1 MGGAGR
7 PVAREAL
14 SGTGTR
20 KERLRLF
27 SEIPSD
33 EKRLIFTVLLIACAT
48 FGAFG
53 AFALTRHDD
62 AQASEPLLLRT
73 QNGSVQ
79 TGEVA
84 TVTEDGKVRRVIR
97 WRTKEGKVIT
107 DTVTGPTSYRTA
119 AGERVFVAGPTSTV
133 NQTRTVTTPGPTVT
147 ETVAVHDTVTEVQT
161 VTEIQTVTETVRR
174 RNRGSLDRRGRL

>member
-1 MGGAGR
+1 M
-7 PVAREAL
+7 
-14 SGTGTR
+14 
-20 KERLRLF
+20 F

-48 FGAFG
+48 LGAFG
-53 AFALTRHDD
+53 ALALTRDD
-62 AQASEPLLLRT
+62 KAQASEALLLRT

-79 TGEVA
+79 TGEIA
-84 TVTEDGKVRRVIR
+84 TVTEDGRVRRVIR

-119 AGERVFVAGPTSTV
+119 AGKRVFVAGPTSTVNQTRTSTV

-147 ETVAVHDTVTEVQT
+147 ETVTVHDTMTEVQT
-161 VTEIQTVTETVRR
+161 VTEIQTVTETVTETEK
-174 RNRGSLDRRGRL
+174 GKP

>member
-1 MGGAGR
+1 
-7 PVAREAL
+7 
-14 SGTGTR
+14 
-20 KERLRLF
+20 LF
-27 SEIPSD
+27 SEIPRA
-33 EKRLIFTVLLIACAT
+33 ERRLIFTVLLIACAT

-53 AFALTRHDD
+53 ALALTRHD
-62 AQASEPLLLRT
+62 AHASEPLLLRT

-133 NQTRTVTTPGPTVT
+133 NQTRTVTTPGPSVT
-147 ETVAVHDTVTEVQT
+147 ETVTVHGTVTEVQT
-161 VTEIQTVTETVRR
+161 VTEIQTVTETVTETEQ
-174 RNRGSLDRRGRL
+174 GKP